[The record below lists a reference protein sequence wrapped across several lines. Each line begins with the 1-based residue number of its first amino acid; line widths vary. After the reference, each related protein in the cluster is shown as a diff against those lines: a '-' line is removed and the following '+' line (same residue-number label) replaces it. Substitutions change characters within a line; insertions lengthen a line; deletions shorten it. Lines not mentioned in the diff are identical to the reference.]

1 MEVVIS
7 FKIHLG
13 ITEVSLD
20 SQTVGR
26 PKKIKR
32 DDALDP
38 RTVAMRTSGEYAA
51 WVDRLAEKNR
61 TTVAGLLD
69 QALAAFAKQIG
80 FDEEPPRR

>member
-1 MEVVIS
+1 
-7 FKIHLG
+7 
-13 ITEVSLD
+13 
-20 SQTVGR
+20 
-26 PKKIKR
+26 
-32 DDALDP
+32 
-38 RTVAMRTSGEYAA
+38 MRTSGEYAA